1 MLILIFLPSLLLC
14 ETMRLI
20 FFLLF
25 LLFAKISSIF
35 LLLLLLMYLPVIPI
49 LLLLLLV
56 VSLMSLMLLS
66 DVCKA
71 LLSHPL
77 DAELWRYPMES
88 SCSYWL
94 AQLLI
99 LPDIDRLIN
108 ITTKGHR
115 VESHSQWVRL
125 LLSQQQQRQQQ
136 LSSTGILR
144 LPL

>member
-1 MLILIFLPSLLLC
+1 MLILIFLPSLSLC

-56 VSLMSLMLLS
+56 VSLVLLLLLLS
-66 DVCKA
+66 HVCKA

-108 ITTKGHR
+108 INTKGHR
-115 VESHSQWVRL
+115 VQSHIQWVRL
-125 LLSQQQQRQQQ
+125 ILSQQQQRQKQPT
-136 LSSTGILR
+136 STEKGF
-144 LPL
+144 